1 MINMKVF
8 GSREEWLKARG
19 SYIGGSDAAAVLG
32 LNPYRNNVALWEN
45 KTGRK
50 PSKDISDKP
59 YVKYGTE
66 AEEHLRALF
75 ALDYPEYKVCYE
87 ENNMW
92 LNDLYPW
99 GHYSADG
106 WLYDSTGRL
115 GILEIKT
122 TEILRAGQKQQWDKK
137 IPQNYYIQLLHGFAI
152 MGADFAVLKGQLKY
166 NVNGEMWLITKHYKI
181 ERAEVENDINYLM
194 QEEKNFWKNVQEDR
208 EPSLILPSI

>member
-1 MINMKVF
+1 MIDMKVF
-8 GSREEWLKARG
+8 NTREEWLEARG

-50 PSKDISDKP
+50 PSEDISDKP

-75 ALDYPEYKVCYE
+75 ALDYPEYKICYE
-87 ENNMW
+87 KNNMW

-122 TEILRAGQKQQWDKK
+122 TEILRAGQKQQWNKRL
-137 IPQNYYIQLLHGFAI
+137 PQNYYIQLLHGFAI

-166 NVNGEMWLITKHYKI
+166 NVNDEMWLITKHYKM
-181 ERAEVENDINYLM
+181 ERSEVENDINYLM

-208 EPSLILPSI
+208 KPDLILPSI